1 MENKSSHLTHD
12 VYDRLPPSHKVIIS
26 LRSARGL
33 RVSWPAVSRPLLF
46 SPGAKTLNKMRFH
59 KLWRQLWNSGQ
70 AEMCLLEKQLLANNW
85 CFPLNPHKEI
95 VSRRYS
101 FMKHSN
107 AYKVSSWWSSPF
119 EEKTTSKIMSSCLE
133 FRAMFSRS
141 SFGYLSICKHIL
153 FPLPALN
160 CSMRTVQKYW
170 TLVLCKARLKGG
182 AQFPG
187 PGQPDA
193 VHRAHLILGNR
204 GQKNYYAGFP
214 LRFFVTGLFLRS
226 KE

>member
-1 MENKSSHLTHD
+1 MESKSSHLTHD

-26 LRSARGL
+26 LGSARGL

-46 SPGAKTLNKMRFH
+46 SPRAKTLNKMRFH
-59 KLWRQLWNSGQ
+59 KLWLQLWNGEQ

-95 VSRRYS
+95 VSRRSS

-133 FRAMFSRS
+133 FRACFLGHHLDIYLFANTYPSHSQPWIIPWEQSRS
-141 SFGYLSICKHIL
+141 IGPWCCARHDWREEPSFQAQASRMLSTEHISYL
-153 FPLPALN
+153 
-160 CSMRTVQKYW
+160 
-170 TLVLCKARLKGG
+170 G
-182 AQFPG
+182 AGDRKIIMQVFHFG
-187 PGQPDA
+187 SLLQD
-193 VHRAHLILGNR
+193 
-204 GQKNYYAGFP
+204 
-214 LRFFVTGLFLRS
+214 S
-226 KE
+226 S